1 MVAVGIGEP
10 KHAAYFGP
18 RLAPNVMCLSL
29 ATPRA
34 HEAYGIGR
42 IAIDALLQPGLV
54 AAAIRATAHGRVQG
68 KATGDARV
76 LSGTFLVDTTGTI
89 RFAHY
94 SRYPGDDPAID
105 EILEIAR
112 SARQPRPAT
121 EASR

>member
-18 RLAPNVMCLSL
+18 RLAPNVTCLSL
-29 ATPRA
+29 DTPRA

-42 IAIDALLQPGLV
+42 IAVDSLLQPGLLAV
-54 AAAIRATAHGRVQG
+54 AIRATAHGHVQG

-105 EILEIAR
+105 DLLHA
-112 SARQPRPAT
+112 S
-121 EASR
+121 EALNLKVNS